1 MQKRNDT
8 TMQYNVQYIDKGGQ
22 LITGN
27 VESHDVRAAI
37 REALYQY
44 PDATRIYKCVL
55 AEVDNLESSTG
66 NSPGSD

>member
-1 MQKRNDT
+1 MDKRQRVQ
-8 TMQYNVQYIDKGGQ
+8 MRYNVQYIDKGGQ

-37 REALYQY
+37 KEAFYQY

-55 AEVDNLESSTG
+55 AEVDNLDSSTG
-66 NSPGSD
+66 TSPGSD

>member
-1 MQKRNDT
+1 
-8 TMQYNVQYIDKGGQ
+8 MQYNVQYIDKGGQ

-66 NSPGSD
+66 SNPEPD

>member
-55 AEVDNLESSTG
+55 AELDNLESSTG
-66 NSPGSD
+66 TSPGSD

>member
-1 MQKRNDT
+1 MDKRQRVQ
-8 TMQYNVQYIDKGGQ
+8 MRYNVQYVDKGGQ

-66 NSPGSD
+66 TNTGSD

>member
-1 MQKRNDT
+1 MR
-8 TMQYNVQYIDKGGQ
+8 YNVQYVDHGGQ

-66 NSPGSD
+66 TDSGSD

>member
-66 NSPGSD
+66 TSPGSD

>member
-1 MQKRNDT
+1 MGEQHHRE
-8 TMQYNVQYIDKGGQ
+8 MRYNVQYIDKGGQ

-37 REALYQY
+37 KEAFYQY

-55 AEVDNLESSTG
+55 AEVDNLSLIHI
-66 NSPGSD
+66 

>member
-1 MQKRNDT
+1 MDKRQRVQ
-8 TMQYNVQYIDKGGQ
+8 MRYNVQYVDKGGQ

-66 NSPGSD
+66 TNPGSD

>member
-1 MQKRNDT
+1 MQKQSGH
-8 TMQYNVQYIDKGGQ
+8 TMRYNVQYVDKGGQ

-44 PDATRIYKCVL
+44 PDATLIYKCVL

-66 NSPGSD
+66 TSPGSD

>member
-27 VESHDVRAAI
+27 VNHTTSGQQSEK
-37 REALYQY
+37 LYQY

-55 AEVDNLESSTG
+55 AEVDN
-66 NSPGSD
+66 

>member
-1 MQKRNDT
+1 MR
-8 TMQYNVQYIDKGGQ
+8 YNVQYVDKGGQ
-22 LITGN
+22 LITSN

-37 REALYQY
+37 REALYQF

-66 NSPGSD
+66 SNPESD